1 MYATGSITFVS
12 HRTVSFFPLCSFF
25 PSLRPGLCVGAYEWG
40 ASLRDV
46 TRGTGSHGGRLGGGR
61 EGGPERGGVG
71 GVGGWVD
78 GETLG
83 GVQGDT

>member
-25 PSLRPGLCVGAYEWG
+25 RRCGLDSAWEPMNGARPCVTSLAALVHMEG
-40 ASLRDV
+40 
-46 TRGTGSHGGRLGGGR
+46 GSGGGR

-83 GVQGDT
+83 GVQGGT